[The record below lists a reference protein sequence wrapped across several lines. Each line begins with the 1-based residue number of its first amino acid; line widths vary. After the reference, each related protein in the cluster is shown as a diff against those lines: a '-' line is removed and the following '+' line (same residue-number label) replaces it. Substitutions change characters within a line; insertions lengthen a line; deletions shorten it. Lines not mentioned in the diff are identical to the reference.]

1 MILLLKLMLMLGT
14 MAAATMT
21 TPMMTSMTT
30 PSSGPGL
37 HAEEPAAQE
46 RRDRAMRAMTAEES
60 DEEEED
66 LAHVRRAHEHNRSP
80 AEHPGALYAA
90 QLAATLLSEQKQML
104 GEKLFPAIY
113 EIHPRLAGKITGMIL
128 QMDNSELLR
137 MRLRHH
143 VPSAGHITSGG
154 DRVPGRGPPGS
165 EMYIADE
172 DFPRATRV
180 NN

>member
-80 AEHPGALYAA
+80 AEHPGALHAA
-90 QLAATLLSEQKQML
+90 QLAAALPSEQKQML
-104 GEKLFPAIY
+104 GEKLFPTIY
-113 EIHPRLAGKITGMIL
+113 EIHLRLAGKITGMIL

-137 MRLRHH
+137 MLESDQHLRIKVEEVLLVLEADWH
-143 VPSAGHITSGG
+143 VWQGEGTSEQTE
-154 DRVPGRGPPGS
+154 V
-165 EMYIADE
+165 
-172 DFPRATRV
+172 
-180 NN
+180 